1 MEFVRG
7 YTKIDNS
14 WWSEGGPFTRLT
26 PDEQTILL
34 YLATITIRTGP
45 LYDKCGLLYAQ
56 ARTDT
61 IEKRCN
67 IRNFRRWKAMKGLEE
82 KGFVITIRKRG
93 THNLY
98 LLGMVDASYRKIR
111 DQSGYDDVK
120 MMKEDVLFADS
131 RYIAEFGKI
140 PADIIA
146 YIKDHYKDSTMIR
159 KRNVERYNHSLFDIL
174 FNPEIPARE
183 PWRKVVSIERE
194 KEIRRKIN
202 QLRPNPFYKVV

>member
-45 LYDKCGLLYAQ
+45 LYERCGLLYAK

-67 IRNFRRWKAMKGLEE
+67 IKNFRRWKAMEALEE
-82 KGFVITIRKRG
+82 KGFVVTIRKRG

-98 LLGMVDASYRKIR
+98 LLGMVDASYRRIR
-111 DQSGYDDVK
+111 DQNGYDEVK
-120 MMKEDVLFADS
+120 MMKEDLLFADS
-131 RYIAEFGKI
+131 KYIEKFGKI
-140 PADIIA
+140 PTDIIS
-146 YIKDHYKDSTMIR
+146 YIKDNHKDSEMLRDTIIDG
-159 KRNVERYNHSLFDIL
+159 YGHSLFDTL
-174 FNPEIPARE
+174 FNPEIGVVDPGK
-183 PWRKVVSIERE
+183 KVVSLAQEQQLRRE
-194 KEIRRKIN
+194 IMSI
-202 QLRPNPFYKVV
+202 RPNPYA

>member
-1 MEFVRG
+1 
-7 YTKIDNS
+7 
-14 WWSEGGPFTRLT
+14 
-26 PDEQTILL
+26 
-34 YLATITIRTGP
+34 
-45 LYDKCGLLYAQ
+45 
-56 ARTDT
+56 
-61 IEKRCN
+61 
-67 IRNFRRWKAMKGLEE
+67 
-82 KGFVITIRKRG
+82 
-93 THNLY
+93 
-98 LLGMVDASYRKIR
+98 
-111 DQSGYDDVK
+111 
-120 MMKEDVLFADS
+120 VLFADS